1 MINGD
6 NIKVASYDNKGSF
19 GELALMYNAPRA
31 ATVSSVDGGTLW
43 ALDRQVIQLFSTIVD
58 QIFRLTLELLC
69 VPMQRKED
77 CTSSSSKMFI
87 FYRSVI

>member
-6 NIKVASYDNKGSF
+6 NLKVASYDNKGSF

-43 ALDRQVIQLFSTIVD
+43 ALDRQVLQPILIGDF
-58 QIFRLTLELLC
+58 
-69 VPMQRKED
+69 
-77 CTSSSSKMFI
+77 
-87 FYRSVI
+87 